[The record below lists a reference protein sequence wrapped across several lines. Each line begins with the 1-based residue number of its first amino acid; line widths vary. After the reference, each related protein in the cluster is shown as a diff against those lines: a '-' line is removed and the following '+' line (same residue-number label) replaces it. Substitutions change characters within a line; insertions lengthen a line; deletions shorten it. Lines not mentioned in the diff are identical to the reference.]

1 MRAPALCLLGF
12 AACSAPLAAD
22 PPRPIAAPESSALP
36 ARFPLPATLPARYLR
51 TLEHD
56 PGGYDAS
63 SPPGGPARGEA
74 TDLLLGDLLYHA
86 PDTLGPRAR
95 ALGLSC
101 QSCHP
106 NGAANTAFMIKGL
119 GDRPG
124 NVDLSTRFFRSGA
137 ADDLDNPV
145 NIPSLRG
152 ARFTGPYGHD
162 GRTAS
167 LAEFTEGVVSG
178 EFDGDPLPPRE
189 LAALVR
195 YVQELDFLPNEKLDA
210 RSRLSASASEEARRG
225 EAIFLRPM
233 AAFDGGSCATC
244 HVPSTFFRDG
254 KTHRIG
260 ADSPPVPHALEDGQ
274 ETPTLLGTAET
285 APYFHDGRFA
295 TLREV
300 VGWFD
305 SAYGLSLTAADRDA
319 LTAYVE
325 AVGAI
330 DRPSDDRPLAR
341 KLSQT
346 FAYAAL
352 LVDPAARVRLA
363 AREAVLVELVG
374 APPAVADR
382 ARALDADLRAMPL
395 DRAPLQAP
403 QARALR
409 SDLTRLAADWSGA
422 LAPR

>member
-1 MRAPALCLLGF
+1 MRRSALVLLSL
-12 AACSAPLAAD
+12 AACSAPRASEA
-22 PPRPIAAPESSALP
+22 PRPAPAPESTALP
-36 ARFPLPATLPARYLR
+36 ARFPLPAVLPARYLR

-63 SPPGGPARGEA
+63 APPGGPARGDA

-86 PDTLGPRAR
+86 PSTLGPRAR

-106 NGAANTAFMIKGL
+106 NGAANTAFVIQGL

-124 NVDLSTRFFRSGA
+124 NVDLTTRFFRSGA
-137 ADDLDNPV
+137 ADDIDNPV

-152 ARFTGPYGHD
+152 ARFTAPYGHD

-167 LAEFTEGVVSG
+167 LAEFTQGVISG
-178 EFDGDPLPPRE
+178 EFDGDPLGPRE
-189 LAALVR
+189 LGALVR
-195 YVQELDFLPNEKLDA
+195 YVQELDFLPNKNVDK
-210 RSRLSASASEEARRG
+210 RSQLTPLASEAAHLG
-225 EAIFLRPM
+225 EAIFRRPM
-233 AAFDGGSCATC
+233 AGFDGASCATC

-254 KTHRIG
+254 RAHRIG
-260 ADSPPVPHALEDGQ
+260 AETPPVPSAIEEGQ
-274 ETPTLLGTAET
+274 ETPTLLGLAET

-300 VGWFD
+300 VVWFD
-305 SAYGLSLTAADRDA
+305 RAYGLALERAEIDA

-325 AVGAI
+325 AVGAV
-330 DRPSDDRPLAR
+330 DRPRDDRPLAR

-352 LVDPAARVRLA
+352 LADPEARVRSA
-363 AREAVLVELVG
+363 AREAVLVELAG

-382 ARALDADLRAMPL
+382 ARALGAELRAL
-395 DRAPLQAP
+395 SIDRAPLEAP
-403 QARALR
+403 RARALR
-409 SDLTRLAADWSGA
+409 HDLTHLAADWSGA
-422 LAPR
+422 LPPP